1 MWVMS
6 FEILVHITFR
16 NDTFY
21 LHRGRVIL
29 NSSSIL
35 QHSGTYSVFCYP
47 SRLGGIPWLQ
57 QFNNFKGF
65 STVSYVRHIIEL
77 LSYSGSFPV
86 LLCTWNVC
94 LVSTLDPSFKVAGRW
109 LRGGRTDWFGYS
121 VVGMMCRHL
130 MNCNIELCPDH
141 CLVSVRFLHSAIVD
155 CYFILCIFP
164 VSASSISLCRCYCT
178 CILSCGCV
186 GLSVRR

>member
-1 MWVMS
+1 MICGWC
-6 FEILVHITFR
+6 
-16 NDTFY
+16 
-21 LHRGRVIL
+21 
-29 NSSSIL
+29 
-35 QHSGTYSVFCYP
+35 HSQFWSTLRFTTIHFIFTVVLLFWAVLTSYSVLEHIPY
-47 SRLGGIPWLQ
+47 SVTLVVGGIPWLH

-155 CYFILCIFP
+155 CYFILCIF
-164 VSASSISLCRCYCT
+164 RY
-178 CILSCGCV
+178 
-186 GLSVRR
+186 VRVCNLEVYRL